1 MPASH
6 LTQVVAAR
14 GAALLQVR
22 WFVRSPIWLY
32 RARLGFVFGSRLL
45 MLEHVGRTS
54 GHRRYVVL
62 EVIARPAPGRY
73 VVASGFGER
82 AQWYRNVSANPRVR
96 IYRGSRRPVSAT
108 ATVLTGE
115 QATDALASYAAAHP
129 RAWRTLKPVFEAT
142 LGAEIGE
149 RATTLPLVA
158 LDPDAPQNLGE
169 TTPM

>member
-73 VVASGFGER
+73 SSPRDLASARSGTATSAPTHEYASTGAVAGR
-82 AQWYRNVSANPRVR
+82 C
-96 IYRGSRRPVSAT
+96 RRPRRCS
-108 ATVLTGE
+108 
-115 QATDALASYAAAHP
+115 LASRPPTRWPATPP
-129 RAWRTLKPVFEAT
+129 RIPVP
-142 LGAEIGE
+142 GE
-149 RATTLPLVA
+149 P
-158 LDPDAPQNLGE
+158 
-169 TTPM
+169 